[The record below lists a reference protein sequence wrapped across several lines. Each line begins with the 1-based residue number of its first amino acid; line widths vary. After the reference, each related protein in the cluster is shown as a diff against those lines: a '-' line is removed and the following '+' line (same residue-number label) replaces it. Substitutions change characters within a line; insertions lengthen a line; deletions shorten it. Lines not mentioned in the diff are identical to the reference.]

1 MMNQLLAILLMPF
14 FVVGNSLAHS
24 HGLAAHP
31 SPSQGRVHFHVGSTV
46 QHGHEHKS
54 HGHSH
59 HGHNHSHDQDHES
72 DDSKPAPV
80 EKPVDHDSDAVY
92 VAAADFVYTTS
103 DPTSIEDGLYAVVE
117 TVKDYLAAVRPPAIR
132 DLRIPWTTPE
142 LPLFLLHAAL
152 RL

>member
-1 MMNQLLAILLMPF
+1 MHRLLAILLMPF

-59 HGHNHSHDQDHES
+59 HGHSHSHDQDHES

-92 VAAADFVYTTS
+92 VVAADFVVTIS
-103 DPTSIEDGLYAVVE
+103 DRTSIEVGQYAALEIVQ
-117 TVKDYLAAVRPPAIR
+117 DFRAAVRAPARR